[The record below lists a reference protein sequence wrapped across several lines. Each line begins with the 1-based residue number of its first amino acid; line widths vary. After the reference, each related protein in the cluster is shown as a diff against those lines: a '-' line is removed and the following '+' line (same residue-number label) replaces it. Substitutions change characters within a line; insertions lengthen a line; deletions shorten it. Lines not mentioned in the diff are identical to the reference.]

1 MARVF
6 RVLLWLL
13 GGFVTLF
20 VLVAVALYLFFDPN
34 DFREQISQSVKT
46 QTGRDLTIEGD
57 ISLELFPWLAVGIG
71 KSSLGNAPGFGDEP
85 MAIFESASFSVR
97 LLPAILRQ
105 EIEVGSA
112 NIESL
117 RLNLMA
123 DARGDNNW
131 SDLVPEE
138 SASETESSTE
148 SSAGFNADSVHITD
162 AMIRYTDIEVGETVV
177 IDGLNL
183 NVGRLQVDGSA
194 VPINADLNFDVQP
207 SGLGGEIA
215 LETILA
221 FDMAT
226 GVLRLDGLSID
237 GTIEGVASIPTRV
250 TLQTDGLEV
259 LTNEQEVTMH
269 ALDLA
274 AFDMHIVADIQPF
287 SYESTV
293 APKAEIA
300 IDAFSPRT
308 LMRLFDVDPPETAD
322 PSALSLVIIDATVEV
337 TASALDLT
345 DLVIKMDDT
354 SFTGTM
360 SVPSTATG
368 AYQFDLTGDSIEL
381 ARYMEPST
389 DDETDDGA
397 SEASDDVVPIEIPVE
412 LIKPLNARG
421 KFQLS
426 RASLGN
432 IVFENIEVGLN
443 SSNGKMRIFPISSD
457 FFGGSYKGDVRID
470 VSGATPALSMD
481 EEIAGVDLA
490 QLAKAMFDQDN
501 VTGEIAGS
509 FVLAGKGPNLDTI
522 QRNLDGDLSIELL
535 DGAFV
540 GTDVWYEIRKARALL
555 KGEQA
560 PEAVLPAKTDFN
572 SLRMTG
578 VVTDGVLSSDDLF
591 AELPFMQ
598 LTGKGQVNI
607 PAGTLNYAMD
617 ARILERPEFLQD
629 ATPEELE
636 EFTEAVIPLKITGP
650 IASPSVKPDLE
661 KLLKKRVEDEIKD
674 QLKDKLKGLFD

>member
-1 MARVF
+1 MSRVF

-20 VLVAVALYLFFDPN
+20 VLAAVALYLFFDPN
-34 DFREQISQSVKT
+34 DFREEIAQSVKS

-71 KSSLGNAPGFGDEP
+71 MSSLGNAPGFGDEP
-85 MAIFESASFSVR
+85 MASFESASFSVR
-97 LLPAILRQ
+97 LLPAILSQ

-138 SASETESSTE
+138 GASETESSSE
-148 SSAGFNADSVHITD
+148 SSGGFNANSIRITD
-162 AMIRYTDIEVGETVV
+162 AMIRYTDIEAGETVV
-177 IDGLNL
+177 IDGMNL

-194 VPINADLNFDVQP
+194 VPITADLNFDVQP
-207 SGLGGEIA
+207 SGLGGAMA
-215 LETILA
+215 LETSLA
-221 FDMAT
+221 FDMDT
-226 GVLRLDGLSID
+226 GVLRFDGLSID
-237 GTIEGVASIPTRV
+237 GMIEGVATIPTRV

-259 LTNEQEVTMH
+259 LTNEQEITIQT
-269 ALDLA
+269 LDLA

-293 APKAEIA
+293 TPTAKIA

-337 TASALDLT
+337 TSSALELT

-354 SFTGTM
+354 SFTGAM

-389 DDETDDGA
+389 DGA
-397 SEASDDVVPIEIPVE
+397 SEASDDVVPIEIPVD

-421 KFQLS
+421 KFQLN
-426 RASLGN
+426 RASLGD

-443 SSNGKMRIFPISSD
+443 SKNGKMRIFPISSD
-457 FFGGSYKGDVRID
+457 FFGGSYSGDVRID
-470 VSGATPALSMD
+470 VSRARPALSMD
-481 EEIAGVDLA
+481 EKIAGVDLA

-501 VTGEIAGS
+501 ITGEISGS
-509 FVLAGKGPNLDTI
+509 FVLAGKGPNLDRI
-522 QRNLDGDLSIELL
+522 KRNLAGDLSIELR

-540 GTDVWYEIRKARALL
+540 GTDVWYEIRRARALV
-555 KGEQA
+555 KGEPA
-560 PEAVLPAKTDFN
+560 PKAVLPAKTDFT

-578 VVTDGVLSSDDLF
+578 VVTKGVLRSDDLF
-591 AELPFMQ
+591 AELPFMH
-598 LTGKGQVNI
+598 LTGKGRVNI
-607 PAGTLNYAMD
+607 PAGTVNYAMD
-617 ARILERPEFLQD
+617 ARILERPEFLQG
-629 ATPEELE
+629 ATPEELD

-650 IASPSVKPDLE
+650 IASPSVEPDLE
-661 KLLKKRVEDEIKD
+661 KLLKKRVEDEIKGL
-674 QLKDKLKGLFD
+674 LKDKLKGLFD

>member
-1 MARVF
+1 MSRVF

-20 VLVAVALYLFFDPN
+20 VLAVVALYLFFDPN
-34 DFREQISQSVKT
+34 DFREEISQSVKS

-85 MAIFESASFSVR
+85 MVSFESASFSVR
-97 LLPAILRQ
+97 LLPAILRR

-138 SASETESSTE
+138 SASEAESSSE
-148 SSAGFNADSVHITD
+148 SSGGFNVDSIHITD
-162 AMIRYTDIEVGETVV
+162 AMIRYTDIEAGESVV
-177 IDGLNL
+177 IDGMNL

-194 VPINADLNFDVQP
+194 VPITADLNFDVQP
-207 SGLGGEIA
+207 SGLGGAMA
-215 LETILA
+215 LETTVA
-221 FDMAT
+221 FDMDT
-226 GVLRLDGLSID
+226 GVLRFDGLSID
-237 GTIEGVASIPTRV
+237 GMIEGVATIPTRV

-259 LTNEQEVTMH
+259 LTNEQEITMQP
-269 ALDLA
+269 LDLA

-337 TASALDLT
+337 TSSALELT

-354 SFTGTM
+354 LFTGTM

-368 AYQFDLTGDSIEL
+368 AYKFDLTGDSIEL
-381 ARYMEPST
+381 ARYMEPSN
-389 DDETDDGA
+389 DDANDDA

-443 SSNGKMRIFPISSD
+443 SRNGKMRIFPISSD
-457 FFGGSYKGDVRID
+457 FFGGSYSGDVRID
-470 VSGATPALSMD
+470 VSRARPALSMD
-481 EEIAGVDLA
+481 EKIAGVDLA

-501 VTGEIAGS
+501 ITGEISGS
-509 FVLAGKGPNLDTI
+509 FVLAGKGPNLDRI
-522 QRNLDGDLSIELL
+522 KRNLSGDLSIELH

-560 PEAVLPAKTDFN
+560 PKAVLPAKTDFN

-578 VVTDGVLSSDDLF
+578 VVTEGVLRSDDLF

-607 PAGTLNYAMD
+607 PAGTVNYAMD
-617 ARILERPEFLQD
+617 ARILERPEFLQG
-629 ATPEELE
+629 ATPEELD

-674 QLKDKLKGLFD
+674 LLKDKLKGLFD